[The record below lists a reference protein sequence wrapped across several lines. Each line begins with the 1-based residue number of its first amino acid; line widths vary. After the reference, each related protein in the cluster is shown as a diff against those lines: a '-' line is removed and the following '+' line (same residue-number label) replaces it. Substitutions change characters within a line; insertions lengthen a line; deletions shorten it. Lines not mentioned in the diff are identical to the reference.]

1 MVWAPVVVGLLL
13 LGFGRRLYWLFVG
26 ATGFAIGL
34 TLSTRLMNRE
44 PDLTT
49 IVIALVCGILGV
61 VLAFFLQ
68 RIAVAIAGF
77 LGGAWLAAGL
87 WNAIAAQ
94 PVRLPWLPAL
104 VGGIL
109 GAALSATLF
118 DWVLIALSS
127 LIGAVL
133 VSEYLRVSHGAQGA
147 VIAVLTAVGVVAQ
160 ASALRPRAAPPE
172 RAA

>member
-34 TLSTRLMNRE
+34 TAATRALNRE

-49 IVIALVCGILGV
+49 IVIALVVGLLGV
-61 VLAFFLQ
+61 VLAIFLQ

-87 WNAIAAQ
+87 WNAVAAQ
-94 PVRLPWLPAL
+94 PAQLPWLPAII
-104 VGGIL
+104 GGVL
-109 GAALSATLF
+109 GAAAAATLF
-118 DWVLIALSS
+118 DWALIVISS
-127 LIGAVL
+127 IVGAVL
-133 VSEYLRVSHGAQGA
+133 VAEYLRVSHGAQGA
-147 VIAVLTAVGVVAQ
+147 LIAILAVVGVFVQ
-160 ASALRPRAAPPE
+160 AGGLRRAHAPP
-172 RAA
+172 RTA